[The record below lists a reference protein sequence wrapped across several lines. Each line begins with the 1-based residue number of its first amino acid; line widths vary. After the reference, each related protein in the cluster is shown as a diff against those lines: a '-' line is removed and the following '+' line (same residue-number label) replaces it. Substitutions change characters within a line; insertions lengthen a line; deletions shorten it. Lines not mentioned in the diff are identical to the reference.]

1 MRKANKATETP
12 MTYFMVNRGIG
23 ERLKIKMYLNTRLPS
38 PLILGYMHLS
48 VVVSVMKL
56 CYSVYFVLS
65 DAKGHWMRLRL
76 RM

>member
-12 MTYFMVNRGIG
+12 LTYFMVNRGIG
-23 ERLKIKMYLNTRLPS
+23 EIKMYLNTRLPS
-38 PLILGYMHLS
+38 PLIVGYMHLS

-65 DAKGHWMRLRL
+65 ESKEHWMRLRL

>member
-23 ERLKIKMYLNTRLPS
+23 ERVKIKMYLNTKFPGPS
-38 PLILGYMHLS
+38 ILGYMHLP

-56 CYSVYFVLS
+56 RYSVYFVLS
-65 DAKGHWMRLRL
+65 ETKGHWMRLRL
-76 RM
+76 H